1 MPKRT
6 QRRRRFS
13 PPKALVVA
21 ALVAFVLVDVALVG
35 YALTRDSGSTTGA
48 RPSAMIT
55 PSGSASP
62 SPTPTS
68 TAPVDSATPAAT
80 TYLSVVDATTAYR
93 ISAGD
98 CPSETPAQL
107 EKSVDAGVT
116 WSASPVTTGMTDVTR
131 LEATESAVAFVIG
144 ESGEE
149 CSLDFSATYT
159 SGADFVSYPERL
171 AVAWYLVPEA
181 DLPVHSPTGSYSAPC
196 DTPLSLASA
205 AGQAAALLCS
215 DGMVYQTIDGAS
227 SWNSVTGIDG
237 ARALAASDEGFLLA
251 SINENSADCDG
262 VEVTSVGA
270 DGVVTPLSCREGP
283 VSTGD
288 LAVSEANGTVWLMQ
302 GDTVAIS
309 TDGGRTW
316 N

>member
-55 PSGSASP
+55 PSGSP
-62 SPTPTS
+62 TPTPTS

-116 WSASPVTTGMTDVTR
+116 WAAPPVTTGMTDVTR

-144 ESGEE
+144 ESGED

-171 AVAWYLVPEA
+171 AVAWYLEPEVE
-181 DLPVHSPTGSYSAPC
+181 LPVHSPTGSYSAPC

-205 AGQAAALLCS
+205 SGQAAALLCS
-215 DGMVYQTIDGAS
+215 DGMVYQTTDGAS
-227 SWNSVTGIDG
+227 SWDSGTEIEG
-237 ARALAASDEGFLLA
+237 ARALSANDEGFLLA
-251 SINENSADCDG
+251 SVDEDSANCDG
-262 VEVTSVGA
+262 VEVTSLGA
-270 DGVVTPLSCREGP
+270 DGAVTPLSCREGT

-309 TDGGRTW
+309 IDGGRTW
-316 N
+316 S